1 MKVLKFGGASLKDA
15 DSLKLIAQIIKRE
28 KKDQVVV
35 LSALGGVTNKLESF
49 LRYPARQNEK
59 EIRLLLEQLKKQHYS
74 VLKKACPTR
83 YSVRSET
90 AMALK
95 RIFNKLERL
104 LYGVSYTEDLTPKI
118 SDLIIS
124 FGERLSVWL
133 LAEVLVAAGQK
144 ARVLEA
150 DKIGL
155 VTDGDFGNA
164 TVLLEQAAPKVQRVI
179 RPLLRRKITPVVTGF
194 FGCDES
200 GQTTTFGRGGSDYS
214 AAVLAH
220 VLNAKELVI
229 WKSIDGFMTA
239 DPEIVPKAHLIDIL
253 SYDEAAE
260 LAYFGAKILHPQTVE
275 PVMLKNI
282 PVAIR
287 NTFRSLRQAQGK
299 LSNGVTRILPKGYE
313 KKGIIKGVS
322 YDRDLGVVKILGPG
336 VGYKPGVLREAVSH
350 ITPLGINIK
359 SVITSQTSINI
370 LLAQRDV
377 TVAARVLKQARMKV
391 VDKIETK
398 KDIALVGV
406 VGEGLIRTK
415 GLAARVFA
423 AVARVGVNVEMI
435 SAGASTVAYYFI
447 VQEKDLKK
455 SVRAIHDAFF

>member
-49 LRYPARQNEK
+49 LRHPARQNKK

-90 AMALK
+90 TTALK

-179 RPLLRRKITPVVTGF
+179 RPLLRSKITPVVTGF

-287 NTFRSLRQAQGK
+287 NTFRSLN
-299 LSNGVTRILPKGYE
+299 SNGVTRILPKGYE

-377 TVAARVLKQARMKV
+377 TAAARVLKQARMKV
-391 VDKIETK
+391 VDKIEAK

-447 VQEKDLKK
+447 VHEKDLKK
-455 SVRAIHDAFF
+455 SVRAIHSEFF